1 MLGQKTVLIVNQAK
15 LFLLEKQLD
24 ALSKETQTAELA
36 FREWEEEMN
45 RHQQEQQS
53 STNSD
58 LESWTKCKSELIIKG
73 VHLASRIS
81 RFLKCILN
89 GQGEGRT
96 YTRSN
101 AQHIIKMIVLV
112 KVQYYTLRL

>member
-1 MLGQKTVLIVNQAK
+1 M
-15 LFLLEKQLD
+15 EKQLD
-24 ALSKETQTAELA
+24 ALSKETQRAELA
-36 FREWEEEMN
+36 FREREKEMN
-45 RHQQEQQS
+45 GHQQEQQS

-73 VHLASRIS
+73 AHLASRIS

-112 KVQYYTLRL
+112 KVQYYPLRL